1 MVGLYS
7 NSGVYPVSAVLGN
20 DETILTIRPGQHGS
34 TYGGNPV
41 ACAVARAALE
51 VLVDEDLAD
60 NAYRKGIILRE
71 ELNKLPKEIVKLTRG
86 KGKPEVRLDR
96 K

>member
-1 MVGLYS
+1 M
-7 NSGVYPVSAVLGN
+7 SAVLGN

-51 VLVDEDLAD
+51 VLVEEDLAD

>member
-1 MVGLYS
+1 MIALYS

-51 VLVDEDLAD
+51 VLVDEDLAS

-86 KGKPEVRLDR
+86 KGKPELG
-96 K
+96 